1 MKSLRQKEKTRV
13 GGNFQGRSAGRD
25 SSRDGFLESSKALGR
40 EVELALGDVRVAG
53 TTANPSASLSASAR
67 PWLESKSLP
76 SYLVLA

>member
-1 MKSLRQKEKTRV
+1 M